1 MFDASFH
8 KSKQQQQQKKLL
20 HIAVTQNL
28 SSIMAGPPSLW
39 KDKMQQFSLFLIF
52 NTVPLWLIICPLL
65 FKISRVIFSQFKSV
79 VITHWL
85 QMECIEIRLENVGVN
100 HCFSKWDLW
109 SITRGVT
116 DFFFFLL
123 QKIIIHHYY
132 ILIGF
137 FNNSKTSE
145 PINNSTWTEYLLSV
159 KKGSRAPINTQNIT
173 VRIFK

>member
-100 HCFSKWDLW
+100 QCFSKWDLW

-116 DFFFFLL
+116 DFFFFFVTENHNPPLL
-123 QKIIIHHYY
+123 YSYWVLQ
-132 ILIGF
+132 
-137 FNNSKTSE
+137 
-145 PINNSTWTEYLLSV
+145 
-159 KKGSRAPINTQNIT
+159 Q
-173 VRIFK
+173 FKN